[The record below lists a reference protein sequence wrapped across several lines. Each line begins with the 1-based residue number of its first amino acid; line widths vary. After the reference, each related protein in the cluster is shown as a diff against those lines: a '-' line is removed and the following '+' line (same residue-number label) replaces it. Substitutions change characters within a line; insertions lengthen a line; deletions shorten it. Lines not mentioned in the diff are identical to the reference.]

1 MAVRFWGVRG
11 SIACP
16 GPNTLRYGGNTP
28 CVELVCGRHTL
39 IFDAGTGIRH
49 LGNALVKA
57 TNTNDFDIFLSH
69 GHIDHVVGL
78 PFFAPLFVKDQ
89 VVRVWGGNLQAAGGV
104 KQAVKKL
111 MSFPFFP
118 LQVDALQARL
128 EFHDFSAGDTIN
140 PRPDIT
146 LRTAPLNH
154 PGGAT
159 GYRVDYGGRSVAYIT
174 DIEIGAGPLDPALI
188 ALVKGVS
195 LLILDTTYTN
205 EELPSHIGWGH
216 SSWQQG
222 IELANAAGAEQ
233 LCLFHHDPD
242 HDDDLMDKIAAKAK
256 ASRPGTIVAREGLKV
271 DIGLKAA
278 TAAAAN
284 TGGAARRA
292 L

>member
-16 GPNTLRYGGNTP
+16 GEDFLRYGGNTP
-28 CVELVCGRHTL
+28 CVELICGRHTF
-39 IFDAGTGIRH
+39 IFDAGTGIRQ
-49 LGNALVKA
+49 LGTALVKA
-57 TNTNDFDIFLSH
+57 ANTTDFDIFLSH

-104 KQAVKKL
+104 RQAVKKL

-118 LQVDALQARL
+118 LQVDSLQARL

-140 PRPDIT
+140 PRPGIAV
-146 LRTAPLNH
+146 RTAPLNH

-159 GYRVDYGGRSVAYIT
+159 GYRIDYDGRSVAYVT
-174 DIEIGAGPLDPALI
+174 DIELGAGPLDPALI
-188 ALVKGVS
+188 ELIKGVS
-195 LLILDTTYTN
+195 LLILDTTYTD
-205 EELPSHIGWGH
+205 EELPSHHGWGH

-222 IELANAAGAEQ
+222 VELAKAAHVGR

-242 HDDDLMDKIAAKAK
+242 HDDDKMDKIAAKAT
-256 ASRPGTIVAREGLKV
+256 AMRPGTVAAREGLKLNVPRRDDRSMV
-271 DIGLKAA
+271 DER
-278 TAAAAN
+278 TD
-284 TGGAARRA
+284 A
-292 L
+292 LWAP

>member
-1 MAVRFWGVRG
+1 
-11 SIACP
+11 
-16 GPNTLRYGGNTP
+16 LRYGGNTP
-28 CVELVCGRHTL
+28 CVELICGPHTL
-39 IFDAGTGIRH
+39 IFDAGTGIRQ

-57 TNTNDFDIFLSH
+57 ANTNDFDIFLSH

-78 PFFAPLFVKDQ
+78 PFFAPLFVKNQ

-140 PRPDIT
+140 PRPDIA

-159 GYRVDYGGRSVAYIT
+159 GYRVDYGDRSVAYIT
-174 DIEIGAGPLDPALI
+174 DVEIGAGALDPTLI
-188 ALVKGVS
+188 SLVRGVS
-195 LLILDTTYTN
+195 LLILDTTYAN
-205 EELPSHIGWGH
+205 EELPSHVGWGH

-222 IELANAAGAEQ
+222 VALANAAGAEQ

-242 HDDDLMDKIAAKAK
+242 HDDDLMDKIAAKAE

-271 DIGLKAA
+271 DIGFRSAPM
-278 TAAAAN
+278 AAAS

-292 L
+292 P

>member
-16 GPNTLRYGGNTP
+16 GPSAVRYGGNTP

-39 IFDAGTGIRH
+39 IFDAGTGIRQ
-49 LGNALVKA
+49 LGNALVESA
-57 TNTNDFDIFLSH
+57 NTDDFDVFLSH

-78 PFFAPLFVKDQ
+78 PFFAPMFVKEQ

-111 MSFPFFP
+111 MSYPFFP

-140 PRPDIT
+140 PRPDISV
-146 LRTAPLNH
+146 RTAPLNH

-174 DIEIGAGPLDPALI
+174 DVEIGAGPLDPALI
-188 ALVKGVS
+188 SLAKGVS
-195 LLILDTTYTN
+195 FLIMDTTYTD
-205 EELPSHIGWGH
+205 EELPSHVGWGH

-222 IELANAAGAEQ
+222 IELANAAGVEQ
-233 LCLFHHDPD
+233 LCLFHHDPE
-242 HDDDLMDKIAAKAK
+242 HDDDMMDKIAAKAE

-271 DIGLKAA
+271 DIKLKVAM
-278 TAAAAN
+278 AAAA
-284 TGGAARRA
+284 GAARRA
-292 L
+292 P

>member
-16 GPNTLRYGGNTP
+16 GPSAVRYGGNTP
-28 CVELVCGRHTL
+28 CVELICGPHTL
-39 IFDAGTGIRH
+39 IFDAGTGIRQ

-57 TNTNDFDIFLSH
+57 ANTDDFDIFLSH

-78 PFFAPLFVKDQ
+78 PFFAPLFVKKQ
-89 VVRVWGGNLQAAGGV
+89 LVRVWGGNLQAAGGV
-104 KQAVKKL
+104 KQTVKKL

-140 PRPDIT
+140 PRPDISV
-146 LRTAPLNH
+146 RTAPLNH

-174 DIEIGAGPLDPALI
+174 DVEIGAGPLDPALI
-188 ALVKGVS
+188 SLAKGVS
-195 LLILDTTYTN
+195 FLILDTTYTN
-205 EELPSHIGWGH
+205 EELASHVGWGH

-222 IELANAAGAEQ
+222 IELANAAGVEQ

-242 HDDDLMDKIAAKAK
+242 HDDDMMDKIAAKAA

-271 DIGLKAA
+271 DIKLKVAM
-278 TAAAAN
+278 AAAA
-284 TGGAARRA
+284 TTAGAARRA
-292 L
+292 P

>member
-16 GPNTLRYGGNTP
+16 GPSTLRYGGNTP
-28 CVELVCGRHTL
+28 CVEVVCGRHTL

-49 LGNALVKA
+49 LGNALVQA
-57 TNTNDFDIFLSH
+57 VNTNDFDIFLSH

-89 VVRVWGGNLQAAGGV
+89 VVRVWGGNLQEAGGV

-128 EFHDFSAGDTIN
+128 EFHDFSAGDSIN
-140 PRPDIT
+140 PRPGIT

-188 ALVKGVS
+188 SLVKDVS

-205 EELPSHIGWGH
+205 EELPSHAGWGH

-222 IELANAAGAEQ
+222 IELANAADAEQ

-242 HDDDLMDKIAAKAK
+242 HDDNLMDKIAAEAK
-256 ASRPGTIVAREGLKV
+256 MSRPGTIVAREGLKV
-271 DIGLKAA
+271 DIGLRAA
-278 TAAAAN
+278 TAVAAN
-284 TGGAARRA
+284 VGGAALGA
-292 L
+292 P

>member
-11 SIACP
+11 SVACP
-16 GPNTLRYGGNTP
+16 GPSTLRYGGNTP
-28 CVELVCGRHTL
+28 CVELICGQHTL
-39 IFDAGTGIRH
+39 IFDAGTGIRQ
-49 LGNALVKA
+49 LGTTLAKGANG
-57 TNTNDFDIFLSH
+57 TGFDIFLSH

-140 PRPDIT
+140 PRPGIT

-159 GYRVDYGGRSVAYIT
+159 GYRVDFNGSSVAYVT
-174 DIEIGAGPLDPALI
+174 DIELGAGTIDPALI
-188 ALVKGVS
+188 DLIKDAS
-195 LLILDTTYTN
+195 FLILDTTYTN
-205 EELPSHIGWGH
+205 EELPSHLGWGH

-222 IELANAAGAEQ
+222 IELANAANVGR
-233 LCLFHHDPD
+233 LCLFHHDPE
-242 HDDDLMDKIAAKAK
+242 HDDDTMDKIAAKAE
-256 ASRPGTIVAREGLKV
+256 AARPGTIVAREGLKV
-271 DIGLKAA
+271 CV
-278 TAAAAN
+278 
-284 TGGAARRA
+284 
-292 L
+292 